1 MRRLPT
7 RPMHEVSIMQSV
19 MEMAIGKL
27 GEAGYQKIDS
37 ITLRIG
43 GATGILTDSLRF
55 AFDALKPGTPVCG
68 AVLHIEEVP
77 VGGVCL
83 GCGEGFSTPEKFVF
97 SCPLCGHERIRI
109 TQGREL
115 DLTGLEVS

>member
-1 MRRLPT
+1 
-7 RPMHEVSIMQSV
+7 MQSV
-19 MEMAIGKL
+19 METALGKL
-27 GEAGYQKIDS
+27 EEAGYEKVDS

-55 AFDALKPGTPVCG
+55 AFEALKHGTPMEQ

-77 VGGVCL
+77 LGGLCL
-83 GCGEGFSTPEKFVF
+83 ACGGNFSTPEKFIF
-97 SCPLCGHERIRI
+97 SCPLCGDGKIRL

-115 DLTGLEVS
+115 HITGMEVS